1 MVSKPRMRPIAHPT
15 LSEISL
21 PYVLY
26 ALSDPIRLEIVRRLR
41 TAGSELSCADATG
54 APLPK
59 STMSFHFKA
68 LREAGLIRTRQKGRT
83 KYNEIH
89 PGFEKRFPGLL
100 KAILAQPVE

>member
-1 MVSKPRMRPIAHPT
+1 MRPIAHPALAEIT
-15 LSEISL
+15 L
-21 PYVLY
+21 PFVLY
-26 ALSDPIRLEIVRRLR
+26 ALSDPIRLSIVRRLKEK
-41 TAGSELSCADATG
+41 GELSCSQATG

-68 LREAGLIRTRQKGRT
+68 LREAGLIRTRQEGRT

-100 KAILAQPVE
+100 KTILAQSCD

>member
-1 MVSKPRMRPIAHPT
+1 MRPIAHPA

-26 ALSDPIRLEIVRRLR
+26 ALSDPIRLEIVRRLK
-41 TAGSELSCADATG
+41 TAGSELSCTDATG
-54 APLPK
+54 TLLPK

-68 LREAGLIRTRQKGRT
+68 LREAGLIRTRQEGRN
-83 KYNEIH
+83 KYNEIN

-100 KAILAQPVE
+100 KSILTHVED

>member
-1 MVSKPRMRPIAHPT
+1 MRPIAHPA
-15 LSEISL
+15 LSEITL

-41 TAGSELSCADATG
+41 EADNALSCADATG
-54 APLPK
+54 TVLPK

-68 LREAGLIRTRQKGRT
+68 LREAGLIRTRQEGRT

-89 PGFEKRFPGLL
+89 PGFDKRFPGLL
-100 KAILAQPVE
+100 KTILAQVRD

>member
-1 MVSKPRMRPIAHPT
+1 MRPIAHPS

-26 ALSDPIRLEIVRRLR
+26 ALSDPIRLEIVRRLKESD
-41 TAGSELSCADATG
+41 AELSCADATG
-54 APLPK
+54 AVLPK

-68 LREAGLIRTRQKGRT
+68 LREAGLIRTRQEGRT
-83 KYNEIH
+83 KYNEIN

-100 KAILAQPVE
+100 KAILAQIKE